1 MAQAG
6 GGRVAREPVV
16 IHSLLPQVLEI
27 IGHGV
32 MVVDPEGR
40 IEYWNRWMSEA
51 TGVERDAAEG
61 RTVYELFPGMREK
74 AFRRNLKSVIA
85 FGNLAFFSQKV
96 HGALFP
102 MPCAPG
108 SPEGFAVMQQSC
120 RMGPL
125 RHEGSITRAFVVVED
140 VTEAVSNER
149 RLAEVAVRDGLTGA
163 YNRRWFDR
171 RMEDEIERARRY
183 GRGPGLAIL
192 DIDHFK
198 LLNDQE
204 GHQFGDEVL
213 KLVASRCA
221 EALRSTD
228 SLSRYGGEEF
238 CIVLP
243 ETPLEQCAA
252 LAERL
257 RDACAE
263 SPVAHRGVERSLT
276 VSLGVAAWREGDD
289 PGALLGRADAAL
301 YAAKRAGRN
310 RVEVGT

>member
-1 MAQAG
+1 MIG
-6 GGRVAREPVV
+6 
-16 IHSLLPQVLEI
+16 SLLPQVLEI
-27 IGHGV
+27 IGNGV
-32 MVVDPEGR
+32 MVVDADGR
-40 IEYWNRWMSEA
+40 VEYWNRWLSEA
-51 TGVERDAAEG
+51 TGVEREDAEG

-96 HGALFP
+96 HGAVFP

-108 SPEGFAVMQQSC
+108 TPDGFDFMQQSC

-125 RHEGSITRAFVVVED
+125 RHEGEIKRAFVVIED

-149 RLAEVAVRDGLTGA
+149 RLSEAASRDGLTGA

-171 RMEDEIERARRY
+171 RMEEELERARRY
-183 GRGPGLAIL
+183 GRGPALLML

-198 LLNDQE
+198 LLNDEE
-204 GHQFGDEVL
+204 GHQFGDEAL
-213 KLVASRCA
+213 RQLVSRCRD
-221 EALRSTD
+221 ALRSTD
-228 SLSRYGGEEF
+228 ALCRYGGEEF
-238 CIVLP
+238 CVVSPGTDLGP
-243 ETPLEQCAA
+243 AAA

-257 RDACAE
+257 RASCA
-263 SPVAHRGVERSLT
+263 STPIAYRGAGRSLT

-289 PGALLGRADAAL
+289 AASLLGRADGAL

-310 RVEVGT
+310 RVEVGV